1 MGYACNFAAYLE
13 NEMFDKLLDANN
25 FSALLTAIEKHPIAM
40 AVLFAFAL
48 LGLVGIHLWKRK

>member
-1 MGYACNFAAYLE
+1 
-13 NEMFDKLLDANN
+13 MFDKLLDANN